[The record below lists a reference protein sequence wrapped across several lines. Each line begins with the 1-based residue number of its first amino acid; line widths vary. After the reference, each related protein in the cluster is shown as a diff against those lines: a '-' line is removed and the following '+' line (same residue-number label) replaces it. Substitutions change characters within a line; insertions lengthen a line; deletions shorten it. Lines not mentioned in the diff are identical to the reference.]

1 LRIFL
6 SKAGPFVP
14 GAHTRGARHILRRLV
29 RDLLLTS
36 NMTMV
41 YFIKL
46 SATVRAVCGPK
57 KTENLCGVFD
67 ALCYIPALLTNQN

>member
-1 LRIFL
+1 
-6 SKAGPFVP
+6 
-14 GAHTRGARHILRRLV
+14 LV

-67 ALCYIPALLTNQN
+67 ALCYIPALYESKLIFKT